1 MKLKIVQVP
10 LRKEVVEE
18 LKRRSG
24 KDTIKD
30 ALSEAVY
37 HYINCPYA
45 NRIRVKARVSKMRG
59 RKPLYLKDFIEE
71 HVPDEGGGENT

>member
-10 LRKEVVEE
+10 LPLEIVEE
-18 LKRRSG
+18 LKVKSG

-37 HYINCPYA
+37 HYINCPYTKK
-45 NRIRVKARVSKMRG
+45 IKTTMKVSKMRG
-59 RKPLYLKDFIEE
+59 RKPLYLKDFIE
-71 HVPDEGGGENT
+71 

>member
-10 LRKEVVEE
+10 LPLEIVEE
-18 LKRRSG
+18 LKVKSG
-24 KDTIKD
+24 KGTIKD

-45 NRIRVKARVSKMRG
+45 KKIRTTMKVSKMRG
-59 RKPLYLKDFIEE
+59 RKPLYLKDFIE
-71 HVPDEGGGENT
+71 